1 MPTEVERLTE
11 ARAIMP
17 EALSIYM
24 IVRQSAKS
32 ELVDVDTTD
41 IADALQLE
49 LRTVR
54 KGLKALGS
62 SRVGLVKI
70 HAFDERGRCKLFL
83 PYFEPPH
90 VHGPDC
96 HH

>member
-11 ARAIMP
+11 AQALMP
-17 EALSIYM
+17 EALSIYVL
-24 IVRQSAKS
+24 VRQSARS
-32 ELVDVDTTD
+32 ELVDIDTTD
-41 IADALQLE
+41 IADALEIE

-54 KGLKALGS
+54 KGLKALANK
-62 SRVGLVKI
+62 RVGLLAI
-70 HAFDERGRCKLFL
+70 HAFDEQGRCKLFL
-83 PYFEPPH
+83 PFFEPPH